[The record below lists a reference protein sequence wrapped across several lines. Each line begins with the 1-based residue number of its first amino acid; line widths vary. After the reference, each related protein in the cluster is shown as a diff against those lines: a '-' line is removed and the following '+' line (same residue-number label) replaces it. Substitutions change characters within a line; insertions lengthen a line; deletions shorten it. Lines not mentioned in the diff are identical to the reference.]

1 MPQNPIYTNS
11 TIKIYAKIKDEDGN
25 YVDPSGLDFYI
36 TGPGT
41 GATTI
46 NYTYGDG
53 VVLKSGAGTT
63 GIYYV
68 EYLPETAGR
77 YKYTWEASGTI
88 QAAFKSFFEVDDSR
102 WN

>member
-11 TIKIYAKIKDEDGN
+11 TIKIYAKIKDENGN
-25 YVDPSGLDFYI
+25 YVDPTGLDFYI

-46 NYTYGDG
+46 NYTSGSG
-53 VVLKSGAGTT
+53 VSGAGTT

-68 EYLPETAGR
+68 EYLPTTAGR
-77 YKYTWEASGTI
+77 HKYTWEATGTI

-102 WN
+102 WR

>member
-25 YVDPSGLDFYI
+25 YVDPTGLDFYI

-46 NYTYGDG
+46 NFTYGDG
-53 VVLKSGAGTT
+53 VVLKSGGGTT

-68 EYLPETAGR
+68 EYLPTTSGR

-102 WN
+102 WS

>member
-1 MPQNPIYTNS
+1 MPSWSSAPQRPQLLYFLESSLTVS
-11 TIKIYAKIKDEDGN
+11 TL
-25 YVDPSGLDFYI
+25 GL
-36 TGPGT
+36 PGT

-53 VVLKSGAGTT
+53 IVLKSGGGTT

-68 EYLPETAGR
+68 EYLAATPGR

-102 WN
+102 WS

>member
-1 MPQNPIYTNS
+1 
-11 TIKIYAKIKDEDGN
+11 
-25 YVDPSGLDFYI
+25 
-36 TGPGT
+36 
-41 GATTI
+41 
-46 NYTYGDG
+46 
-53 VVLKSGAGTT
+53 VLKSGSGAT

-102 WN
+102 WS